1 MGTLQGFID
10 ELVVEFKTIEDI
22 KYTPT
27 DPPARL
33 VTWPATPVW
42 AVTGASRADFGQTV
56 TYTHDVRVGILG
68 PSDDMTNLSRV
79 LCGLL
84 EPIVENI
91 YGKYVNSLFTDI
103 DAMGLISYTSWPI
116 DWRGAVYF
124 GFMLT
129 IHDVVISNTTK

>member
-10 ELVVEFKTIEDI
+10 ELVVEFRTISEI
-22 KYTPT
+22 KYTPS

-42 AVTGASRADFGQTV
+42 AVTGVSRADFGSLV
-56 TYTHDVRVGILG
+56 SYAHDVRVGILG
-68 PSDDMTNLSRV
+68 PADDMTNLSRV
-79 LCGLL
+79 LCSLL

-91 YGKYVNSLFTDI
+91 YGKYFGSLFTDI
-103 DAMGLISYTSWPI
+103 DAMGMISYTFGPI
-116 DWRGAVYF
+116 DWGGAVYF

-129 IHDVVISNTTK
+129 IHDVVIKNTAR

>member
-10 ELVVEFKTIEDI
+10 ELVVEFKTVSGI
-22 KYTPT
+22 KYTPS

-42 AVTGASRADFGQTV
+42 AVTGTSRVDYGQAV

-68 PSDDMTNLSRV
+68 PADDMTNLSRV
-79 LCGLL
+79 LVGLL

-103 DAMGLISYTSWPI
+103 DAIGMISYTFGPI
-116 DWRGAVYF
+116 DWGGAVYF

-129 IHDVVISNTTK
+129 IHDVVISNTTQ